1 MEKTISVKCR
11 VMFGQNI
18 MLQKSAVEGVI
29 TVKADGSD
37 SIQELKTKIAV
48 CLALHFPLSELVVCY
63 PARGS
68 FHILYRVRSCC
79 ACNQ

>member
-1 MEKTISVKCR
+1 MEKTVSVKCR

-18 MLQKSAVEGVI
+18 LMQKKAVEGVI

-48 CLALHFPLSELVVCY
+48 RISSHLILHVDALFPSLIDPSAYISMALM
-63 PARGS
+63 
-68 FHILYRVRSCC
+68 
-79 ACNQ
+79 